1 MQPSGIL
8 KPDKQTKDLE
18 KVYLSLGSNKGDSL
32 NYLNMAVKLIDSDY
46 INVTAVSPVYKT
58 DPWGKTDQDLFLNC
72 AVEAETN
79 FSPWHLKKVF
89 REIENTLGKDIKQT
103 WGERT
108 IDIDIIFYGNK
119 IIYEKKL
126 IIPHP
131 RFHLRNF
138 VLIPLCDIS
147 VEIHDPV
154 TKLTSGTLKDMCKDE
169 CKVEFFDTIRLY

>member
-1 MQPSGIL
+1 
-8 KPDKQTKDLE
+8 LE
-18 KVYLSLGSNKGDSL
+18 KVYLSLGSNIGDSFDFL
-32 NYLNMAVKLIDSDY
+32 KEAVKLIDSKN

-58 DPWGKTDQDLFLNC
+58 DPWGKTDQELFLNC
-72 AVEAETN
+72 AVEAETDI
-79 FSPWHLKKVF
+79 SPWQLKTIF
-89 REIENTLGKDIKQT
+89 REIENTLGKDIKQR

-138 VLIPLCDIS
+138 VLIPLCNIS
-147 VEIHDPV
+147 DEIQDPV
-154 TKLTSGTLKDMCKDE
+154 TNLTAGKLKDMCKDE
-169 CKVEFFDTIRLY
+169 CKVEFFDTIILN

>member
-1 MQPSGIL
+1 
-8 KPDKQTKDLE
+8 LE
-18 KVYLSLGSNKGDSL
+18 KVYLSLGSNIGDSL
-32 NYLNMAVKLIDSDY
+32 GFLREAVKLIDSKN

-72 AVEAETN
+72 AVEAETDI
-79 FSPWHLKKVF
+79 SPWQLKTIF
-89 REIENTLGKDIKQT
+89 REIENTLGKDIKQR

-147 VEIHDPV
+147 DKIVDPV
-154 TKLTSGTLKDMCKDE
+154 TNLTTGKLKDMCRDE
-169 CKVEFFDTIRLY
+169 CKVEFFETMKFN